1 MSNLQSGEE
10 VLMRFAVRKKRKIP
24 TMTLALILIISL
36 FVYSFWV
43 METNLKPTLL
53 AIAEAKATLIATE
66 AINNVINDYVSRS
79 IDPQTLVIVK
89 VDSRGRVVL
98 IQPNTMEFNKL
109 AADTTIKVQEVLK
122 QIGHEKISIPIGQVL
137 GSQLL
142 ASMGPKITVTIIP
155 IGTVQVKV
163 VDNFEQA
170 GINQTRHMVY
180 LVTTTQIRI
189 VVPLVSKS
197 VMVNTQVPIAEYV
210 VVGEVPST
218 YVQFPFPLAN
228 EFAGNG
234 HENNQQPNSNQH

>member
-1 MSNLQSGEE
+1 
-10 VLMRFAVRKKRKIP
+10 MRFAVRRKKTVPPWSFVIIILCI
-24 TMTLALILIISL
+24 TALIG
-36 FVYSFWV
+36 FWV
-43 METNLKPTLL
+43 VESHLKPTLL
-53 AIAEAKATLIATE
+53 AIAETKATLIATQS
-66 AINNVINDYVSRS
+66 INDVINENISNSV
-79 IDPQTLVIVK
+79 DPQTLVAVK

-109 AADTTIKVQEVLK
+109 AADTTIKVQDSLK
-122 QIGHEKISIPIGQVL
+122 NITEEQITIPIGQVL

-155 IGTVQVKV
+155 VGTVQVKV
-163 VDNFEQA
+163 VDKFEQA

-180 LVTTTQIRI
+180 LLATTQIRI

-197 VMVNTQVPIAEYV
+197 VAVNTQVPVAEYV

-228 EFAGNG
+228 EFIGN
-234 HENNQQPNSNQH
+234 ENGQR